1 MDWHC
6 LCNWDLQ
13 AFFSTQMDQ
22 NQTCFESETFAPITL
37 CSALVLLE
45 VLLDLHGCP
54 GGESL
59 QTQSLKGKE
68 HDLYEDCR
76 ALED

>member
-1 MDWHC
+1 MGGLALLVQLGPIC
-6 LCNWDLQ
+6 VFL
-13 AFFSTQMDQ
+13 TQTDQ
-22 NQTCFESETFAPITL
+22 NQTCFESEIFAAITL

-59 QTQSLKGKE
+59 RNPE
-68 HDLYEDCR
+68 
-76 ALED
+76 LEGEGA